1 MSTLVFTLLTFW
13 PPAPDDLANWMM
25 TSSLVMR
32 LTGGI
37 FLDCLVSEGVGGG
50 GSDGGVAVH
59 DVGEVVKRCLGV
71 LRKDLFVVERVNCRK
86 SRVLDKKLCIFMCDL
101 RL

>member
-1 MSTLVFTLLTFW
+1 MLTLLTFW

-32 LTGGI
+32 LMGGI
-37 FLDCLVSEGVGGG
+37 FLGGDGDCLVSEGGGGG

-59 DVGEVVKRCLGV
+59 VVGEVVKRCLGEMVV
-71 LRKDLFVVERVNCRK
+71 LRKDLFVVERVNWRK
-86 SRVLDKKLCIFMCDL
+86 SRVLDKKLCIFM
-101 RL
+101 